1 MDPRGDTDSDE
12 DQNLHMNIDEYAR
25 ISEQVAQHIGSVKN
39 IGKEMSEKYSQ
50 LKRMSEHHQANL
62 GENGELTEFEELKGQ
77 LRRDGWE
84 NLGREGVKNYLEDGE
99 RGEIEKVI
107 NRPGDRASFGGIG
120 KKMPVEGEKFVP
132 RQSLIEKGE
141 KLITELRVAEAE
153 GKVQT
158 RSPSPSQPWL
168 NKVPW
173 EIQNASTRTVIRDSE
188 RGFRRARTYVAAKE
202 SRFKGQRSNGTT
214 LSELSQENLTS
225 CLENPET
232 SIEPGLEK
240 KMSVFEQE
248 LKKDIALNSKKYLEL
263 AKGRDINQMQKS
275 IDDQISRLNANLTY
289 KPTDVAPM
297 HYDSTSNRVSEKTSP
312 TRDSQETDR
321 QRRLRKKREL
331 FGQPSEENLRNGQ
344 PLAPDEADEDS
355 QNSLAEKLEYS
366 GGSSDLSGDDN
377 DNKSV
382 ENNEKMPAKGKGNR
396 PGQTK
401 KIPKACNPASKS
413 NLSVFKN
420 KNVMRTADNYRGR
433 RGSVIP
439 DKNSFANTMKPVN
452 RKDSILSKTRHKG
465 NNSKSIAP
473 SQYLNPQEMAR
484 KAKFQK
490 SPYGELVKIDEL
502 LLEGKNK
509 L

>member
-1 MDPRGDTDSDE
+1 MDPQGETDSD
-12 DQNLHMNIDEYAR
+12 DCQNLHMNTDEYAR
-25 ISEQVAQHIGSVKN
+25 ISEQVAHHVGSVKI
-39 IGKEMSEKYSQ
+39 IGREMSQKYSQ
-50 LKRMSEHHQANL
+50 IKRMSEHHQANL
-62 GENGELTEFEELKGQ
+62 GQNGELTEFEELKGQ

-84 NLGREGVKNYLEDGE
+84 NLGREGLKKYMEDGE
-99 RGEIEKVI
+99 RGEIEIVI
-107 NRPGDRASFGGIG
+107 NRPGDRANFGEIG
-120 KKMPVEGEKFVP
+120 KKMPVEGEKYVP
-132 RQSLIEKGE
+132 RQSLIEKGQ
-141 KLITELRVAEAE
+141 KLITEMRVAEAE
-153 GKVQT
+153 GKIQT

-168 NKVPW
+168 NKVPE
-173 EIQNASTRTVIRDSE
+173 EIKNGSTRTVIRDSE
-188 RGFRRARTYVAAKE
+188 RGIRRGSIYVAAKE

-214 LSELSQENLTS
+214 LSELSQENLTGD
-225 CLENPET
+225 LENTET

-289 KPTDVAPM
+289 KPTEYAPM
-297 HYDSTSNRVSEKTSP
+297 HDDSTSNRVSEKTSP

-331 FGQPSEENLRNGQ
+331 FGQPSEENLRNQ
-344 PLAPDEADEDS
+344 QLLAPDEADEDS
-355 QNSLAEKLEYS
+355 QNFLAEKSEYS
-366 GGSSDLSGDDN
+366 GNSSDLSGDDN

-382 ENNEKMPAKGKGNR
+382 ENNEKMPAKGKDNR
-396 PGQTK
+396 PGETK

-420 KNVMRTADNYRGR
+420 KNVISTADKDRVR
-433 RGSVIP
+433 RSSVIP
-439 DKNSFANTMKPVN
+439 DRKSFANTMKPVN
-452 RKDSILSKTRHKG
+452 KKDSILYKTRRKG
-465 NNSKSIAP
+465 NNSESIAP